1 MDATKQFAIISKCK
15 IKIST
20 EQDKIRSLY
29 AELGKLYYKDFV
41 TDEEPDEAEYLPLC
55 NRISAHYRK
64 IAQLRERMNKAKTD
78 YQGVKQEDQEI
89 KQQATEEENR
99 LITLATT
106 QPELPAV
113 SGKVLGTST
122 PKASISRLLPHS
134 SCSPCRLQ
142 RMPWPG
148 ISSASETRAASG
160 SLPHASRME
169 REIGWPE

>member
-1 MDATKQFAIISKCK
+1 MSTFETIKNKVKGAASATVDATKQFAIISKCK

-78 YQGVKQEDQEI
+78 YQGVKQEDKEI
-89 KQQATEEENR
+89 KQQATEEEDR

-113 SGKVLGTST
+113 SGTSDEDTLLEELNNLNNET
-122 PKASISRLLPHS
+122 PYGELLD
-134 SCSPCRLQ
+134 
-142 RMPWPG
+142 
-148 ISSASETRAASG
+148 
-160 SLPHASRME
+160 
-169 REIGWPE
+169 

>member
-1 MDATKQFAIISKCK
+1 MSTFETFKNKVKGAASATVDATKQFAIISKCK

-78 YQGVKQEDQEI
+78 YQGVKQEDKEI
-89 KQQATEEENR
+89 KQQATEEEDR

-113 SGKVLGTST
+113 SGTSDEDTLLEELNSLNNET
-122 PKASISRLLPHS
+122 PYGELLD
-134 SCSPCRLQ
+134 
-142 RMPWPG
+142 
-148 ISSASETRAASG
+148 
-160 SLPHASRME
+160 
-169 REIGWPE
+169 